1 MILTDFKVKTFKVT
15 RTWIIEDSDVN
26 TENEAIE
33 QVDIG
38 ADYLYESCE
47 ELE

>member
-1 MILTDFKVKTFKVT
+1 MIIMAKFKVT

-38 ADYLYESCE
+38 ADYQDENVE